1 VTHARLAPRGKRTA
15 GVKKS
20 RASAELLPQAE
31 RKMRITPLDIRNH
44 GFPRSLSGYAR
55 DEVDGF
61 LRMVSEDYEGAL
73 REIERLRTEMARLK
87 ARVEDLTANEKT
99 LQATLT
105 TAQQLSEDLKRTA
118 IKEAEVLVSQAEL
131 KGEKI
136 LDAAHRRAA
145 RLAED
150 IREMRLMRTRL
161 AAAVRRSI
169 ESHLG
174 MLEGLEAEGEAEG
187 DAQLQEK
194 VAYLSQGPGAP
205 PRGGGNP

>member
-1 VTHARLAPRGKRTA
+1 
-15 GVKKS
+15 
-20 RASAELLPQAE
+20 
-31 RKMRITPLDIRNH
+31 MRITPLDIRNH
-44 GFPRSLSGYAR
+44 RFPRSLSGYAR
-55 DEVDGF
+55 EEVDAF

-73 REIERLRTEMARLK
+73 REIERLRQDLARQK
-87 ARVEDLTANEKT
+87 ARVEDLSANEKT

-118 IKEAEVLVSQAEL
+118 AKEAEILVSQAEV

-150 IREMRLMRTRL
+150 IREMRLMRVRL
-161 AAAVRRSI
+161 AAAVRRAI

-174 MLEGLEAEGEAEG
+174 MLAGLEAEAES
-187 DAQLQEK
+187 DPLLQEK
-194 VAYLSQGPGAP
+194 IAYLSQGPPQP
-205 PRGGGNP
+205 PRPGGDP

>member
-1 VTHARLAPRGKRTA
+1 
-15 GVKKS
+15 
-20 RASAELLPQAE
+20 
-31 RKMRITPLDIRNH
+31 MRITPLDIRNH
-44 GFPRSLSGYAR
+44 GFPRGFSGYAR

-61 LRMVSEDYEGAL
+61 LRMVAEDYEGAL
-73 REIERLRTEMARLK
+73 REIERLRTELARLK

-99 LQATLT
+99 LQSTLT

-118 IKEAEVLVSQAEL
+118 IKEAEVLVGQAEL

-150 IREMRLMRTRL
+150 IREMRMMRTRL

-174 MLEGLEAEGEAEG
+174 MLQGLETEAES
-187 DAQLQEK
+187 DPLLQEK
-194 VAYLSQGPGAP
+194 VAYLSQGPAAP
-205 PRGGGNP
+205 AQRGGGNP